1 MNPVVCVRHEESDT
15 MGVAVPLFERAGAE
29 VRSVDGWA
37 HVEWD
42 DLREAG
48 GIVVFGGDMNADEID
63 RHPYL
68 AHERELL
75 AHAVDAGIP
84 VLGVC
89 LGGQLL
95 ARALGA
101 EVTLSPVTELGFGT
115 LHPTEAAAADP
126 LLSAFADGDRVFHW
140 HRDTFAIPDGA
151 VLLAT
156 GDDVANQAFR
166 YGDRA
171 WGIQFHPE
179 VTAPNLEYWIDA
191 VREQLEPE
199 WGTTAESLNEQI
211 ERYLPA
217 QQVRAEAFFTSFAEL
232 ALRDAAHDAAGA

>member
-1 MNPVVCVRHEESDT
+1 VKPIVCVRHEESDT
-15 MGVAVPLFERAGAE
+15 MGVAVPLFRKAGAE
-29 VRSVDGWA
+29 IRIVDGWTQ
-37 HVEWD
+37 VEWS
-42 DLREAG
+42 DLREAA

-68 AHERELL
+68 AHERGLI
-75 AHAVDAGIP
+75 AAAVDSRVP

-101 EVTLSPVTELGFGT
+101 EVTLSPVTELGFST
-115 LHPTEAAAADP
+115 LHPTAAAGEDP

-156 GDDVANQAFR
+156 GDAVPNQAFR

-179 VTAPNLEYWIDA
+179 VTAPNLDYWIDA

-199 WGTTAESLNEQI
+199 WGTTAESLREQI
-211 ERYLPA
+211 GRFLPA
-217 QQVRAEAFFTSFAEL
+217 QQARADAFFTSFAEL
-232 ALRDAAHDAAGA
+232 AVRDSADA